1 MAYHTVVSSAT
12 TEEFCQT
19 FTGRQIAAAPIPIQN
34 AGNNVAPAA
43 YLSKPA
49 EAVLNILHKQK
60 GLFLVFYFEPF
71 KRIYY
76 AFYTLDLS
84 IFGH

>member
-60 GLFLVFYFEPF
+60 GLFLF
-71 KRIYY
+71 
-76 AFYTLDLS
+76 
-84 IFGH
+84 